1 MDQPE
6 AKAAMQADLKKQ
18 MLSILNFR
26 LLALLLP
33 ALALSIL
40 AGMVMYALG
49 YFSMVYGEVV
59 LVLKVLMHLLL
70 AVWSALKAIL
80 LGIVVF
86 GLLLVFL
93 SPVLIVLWELRKT
106 RNLPSDDAILPPQPS
121 SGVAG
126 ETP

>member
-1 MDQPE
+1 
-6 AKAAMQADLKKQ
+6 MQADVKKQ
-18 MLSILNFR
+18 MLSLLNFR

-59 LVLKVLMHLLL
+59 LVLKILMHLLL
-70 AVWSALKAIL
+70 AVWSAVKAIL

-93 SPVLIVLWELRKT
+93 SPVLIVLWELRKKQ
-106 RNLPSDDAILPPQPS
+106 NPPSDASSLTSHPS
-121 SGVAG
+121 SSTAA
-126 ETP
+126 ETRL

>member
-1 MDQPE
+1 
-6 AKAAMQADLKKQ
+6 MQADVKKQ

-26 LLALLLP
+26 LLALLVP

-59 LVLKVLMHLLL
+59 LVLKILMHLLL

-106 RNLPSDDAILPPQPS
+106 RNLPSDDAILPPQTS

-126 ETP
+126 DTP

>member
-1 MDQPE
+1 
-6 AKAAMQADLKKQ
+6 MQADVKKQ

-49 YFSMVYGEVV
+49 YFSMLYSEVV
-59 LVLKVLMHLLL
+59 LILTILMHLLL
-70 AVWSALKAIL
+70 AVWSTLKAVL

-86 GLLLVFL
+86 GLLLAFL
-93 SPVLIVLWELRKT
+93 LPVLIVLWELRKT
-106 RNLPSDDAILPPQPS
+106 RDLPSDGSILPPQPS
-121 SGVAG
+121 PGAAG